1 MKIAL
6 NSDVS
11 NIQAQSEE
19 IVERF
24 LNALMQQDHVTISE
38 LLHPDI
44 VYTNVSLPTFKGG
57 KRVAGL
63 IKLALSSA
71 RKLKV
76 KNHQLVAKEN
86 IVLTERTDILE
97 IGPLHVGFWVCGTF
111 EVEDGKIIL
120 WRDYF
125 DWLNVSK
132 GLIRGFLGIGIKA
145 LRPKV

>member
-1 MKIAL
+1 MKTAL

-11 NIQAQSEE
+11 NIQAQSED

-63 IKLALSSA
+63 IKLALSSV

>member
-132 GLIRGFLGIGIKA
+132 GLIRGFLGIGIKV

>member
-1 MKIAL
+1 MKTAL

-97 IGPLHVGFWVCGTF
+97 IGPLHIGFWVCGTF

>member
-1 MKIAL
+1 MKTAL

-97 IGPLHVGFWVCGTF
+97 IGPLHVGFWVCDTF

>member
-1 MKIAL
+1 MKTAL

-11 NIQAQSEE
+11 NIQAQSEQ

>member
-1 MKIAL
+1 MKTAL

-44 VYTNVSLPTFKGG
+44 VYTNFSLPTFKGG

>member
-1 MKIAL
+1 MKTVL

>member
-1 MKIAL
+1 MKTVL
-6 NSDVS
+6 NSDIS
-11 NIQAQSEE
+11 NIQAQSED

-63 IKLALSSA
+63 IKLALSNA

>member
-1 MKIAL
+1 MKPTLSADI
-6 NSDVS
+6 N

-24 LNALMQQDHVTISE
+24 LNALVEQNHVTISE

-44 VYTNVSLPTFKGG
+44 LYTNVSLPTFKGG

-63 IKLALSSA
+63 IKLALSRT
-71 RKLKV
+71 RKLQV
-76 KNHQLVAKEN
+76 KNHQIVAKGN
-86 IVLTERTDILE
+86 VVLTERTDIVN
-97 IGPLHVGFWVCGTF
+97 IGPFHAGFWVCGTF
-111 EVEDGKIIL
+111 KVENGKIIL

-132 GLIRGFLGIGIKA
+132 GLIRGFFGIGITS
-145 LRPKV
+145 LRPKI

>member
-1 MKIAL
+1 MKTAL

-145 LRPKV
+145 LRPKF

>member
-1 MKIAL
+1 MKTAL
-6 NSDVS
+6 NSDIS
-11 NIQAQSEE
+11 NIQAQSED

-63 IKLALSSA
+63 IKLALSNA

>member
-1 MKIAL
+1 MKTAL
-6 NSDVS
+6 NSDLS

-97 IGPLHVGFWVCGTF
+97 IGPLHIGFWVCGTF

>member
-1 MKIAL
+1 MKTAL

-63 IKLALSSA
+63 IKLALSNA

-97 IGPLHVGFWVCGTF
+97 IGPLHIGFWVCGTF